1 MYTQKQ
7 LVRTCMHAC
16 NLPVYL
22 PMQTMQTYS
31 QPDSQAASQTGGQ
44 ADRQT
49 DRQTDRPTD
58 RHTDRQTAKVSKI
71 LYLSRQFACHKP
83 DTSAW
88 LTEASTEAAM
98 ATPPLQLALE
108 LTREA

>member
-1 MYTQKQ
+1 
-7 LVRTCMHAC
+7 MHAC

-44 ADRQT
+44 ADRQTDRPT